1 MRSLDTGKFTVIQ
14 GDEVPADPAIDLS
27 AVEVLGNEFEGV
39 PPRDECERHVGVQVI
54 LSDEL
59 PTLQRWSSFNFREWL
74 RQIFSVLTTVP
85 PEGRWAMTKK
95 KAGDPRKS
103 PALSLL
109 VALYEKRGK

>member
-1 MRSLDTGKFTVIQ
+1 MK
-14 GDEVPADPAIDLS
+14 
-27 AVEVLGNEFEGV
+27 
-39 PPRDECERHVGVQVI
+39 VI

-95 KAGDPRKS
+95 KAKIRGRMDKQVINITSFACRVKRVG
-103 PALSLL
+103 ARML
-109 VALYEKRGK
+109 VHPSVGGVLRAVKE